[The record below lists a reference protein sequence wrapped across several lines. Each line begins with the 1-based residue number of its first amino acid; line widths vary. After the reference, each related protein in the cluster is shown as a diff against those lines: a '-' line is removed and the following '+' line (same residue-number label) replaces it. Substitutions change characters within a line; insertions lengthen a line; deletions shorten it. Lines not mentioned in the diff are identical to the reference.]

1 VNTILGQFI
10 LREWAKSI
18 CTIRLVTVALHR
30 ACRLLAILKKRLPKA
45 SINCVGCTVLFALS
59 MPMCV
64 PLRAEE
70 PISPIPLANDGD
82 PLRVDLGRRLFSDEH
97 LSHNNTFSCASC
109 HPLNGSGID
118 KRARAVGADGKT
130 LLRNTPTIFN
140 LRFNLYL
147 NWDGAHETLQR
158 HTEAVLKNPALM
170 DSKAEDLVA
179 KFSEMPIYYGDFKNA
194 YPQGLDKASLIDAIV
209 SYVRSLTTPNARF
222 DRYLRGD
229 LTAITA
235 DELRGY
241 QLFKSNGCIAC
252 HQGTNVGGNLLQ
264 RFGVFASPQSLGTE
278 GDGTDFGRFRVSKDP
293 NDKGVFRVPSL
304 RNVAVTGPYFHD
316 GRTKT
321 LEEAIWVMARA
332 QLGRILSGDEIRLI
346 AAFLGTLTGE
356 LEGKAL
362 SAQAGGD
369 KK

>member
-1 VNTILGQFI
+1 MVRGVDGARDNTSHPKVSLPSVWTGAARALVFYTAFF
-10 LREWAKSI
+10 LLTMPI
-18 CTIRLVTVALHR
+18 CGLLH
-30 ACRLLAILKKRLPKA
+30 
-45 SINCVGCTVLFALS
+45 
-59 MPMCV
+59 
-64 PLRAEE
+64 AEE
-70 PISPIPLANDGD
+70 PISPLPLTNDEN
-82 PLRVDLGRRLFSDEH
+82 PLRVDLGKRLFSDIN
-97 LSHNNTFSCASC
+97 LSRNNIFSCATC
-109 HPLNGSGID
+109 HPLNDVGID

-147 NWDGAHETLQR
+147 NWDGGHETLQR
-158 HTEAVLKNPALM
+158 HTEAVLKNPSLM
-170 DSKAEDLVA
+170 DNNLNELVA
-179 KFSEMPIYYGDFKNA
+179 KLREMPIYYGDFKNA
-194 YPQGLDKASLIDAIV
+194 YPQGLDTSSLIDAIAT
-209 SYVRSLTTPNARF
+209 YERSLTTPNSRF

-229 LTAITA
+229 LNAITA

-278 GDGTDFGRFRVSKDP
+278 GDGTDLGRFRVTKDP

-304 RNVAVTGPYFHD
+304 RNVAVTAPYFHD

-356 LEGKAL
+356 LDGKSLAI
-362 SAQAGGD
+362 QTGGD

>member
-1 VNTILGQFI
+1 MKANFAELFSGG
-10 LREWAKSI
+10 WAIVTCVIRFVTCPHQRASRPDLSLARPWTKTSSTLVVCTALFSLAMPI
-18 CTIRLVTVALHR
+18 CE
-30 ACRLLAILKKRLPKA
+30 
-45 SINCVGCTVLFALS
+45 
-59 MPMCV
+59 

-70 PISPIPLANDGD
+70 PISPIPLANDED
-82 PLRVDLGRRLFSDEH
+82 PLRVDLGRRLFSDVN
-97 LSHNNTFSCASC
+97 LSQNNIFSCASC
-109 HPLNGSGID
+109 HPLNGVGID
-118 KRARAVGADGKT
+118 KRARAIGADGKT

-158 HTEAVLKNPALM
+158 HTEAVLRNPALM
-170 DSKAEDLVA
+170 NSKAEDLVA
-179 KFSEMPIYYGDFKNA
+179 KLSEMPIYYGDFKTA
-194 YPQGLDKASLIDAIV
+194 YPQGLDKTSLIDAIV
-209 SYVRSLTTPNARF
+209 TYERSLTTPNARF

-229 LTAITA
+229 LKAITA

-304 RNVAVTGPYFHD
+304 RNVAVTAPYFHD

-332 QLGRILSGDEIRLI
+332 QLGRTLNGDEIRLI

-356 LEGKAL
+356 LEGESL
-362 SAQAGGD
+362 SAQTGGT

>member
-1 VNTILGQFI
+1 VNTIPGQLSFLKWAEAPIHWVGYI
-10 LREWAKSI
+10 LA
-18 CTIRLVTVALHR
+18 
-30 ACRLLAILKKRLPKA
+30 
-45 SINCVGCTVLFALS
+45 FALA
-59 MPMCV
+59 MPLCSS
-64 PLRAEE
+64 LRAEE
-70 PISPIPLANDGD
+70 PISPIPIAHDED

-97 LSHNNTFSCASC
+97 LSRNNTFSCASC
-109 HPLNGSGID
+109 HPLNGAGVE
-118 KRARAVGADGKT
+118 KRPRAIGADGKT

-170 DSKAEDLVA
+170 DSKVEELVT
-179 KFSEMPIYYGDFKNA
+179 KLNEIPVYYGDFRKA
-194 YPQGLDKASLIDAIV
+194 YPQGLDKSSLIDAIV
-209 SYVRSLTTPNARF
+209 TYERSLTTPNARF
-222 DRYLRGD
+222 DRYLNGEVS
-229 LTAITA
+229 AITA

-293 NDKGVFRVPSL
+293 SDKGVFRVPSL
-304 RNVAVTGPYFHD
+304 RNVTLTGPYFHD
-316 GRTKT
+316 GRTNT

-332 QLGRILSGDEIRLI
+332 QLGRVLSGEDIRLI

-356 LEGKAL
+356 FEGKLL
-362 SAQAGGD
+362 STAPGGE

>member
-1 VNTILGQFI
+1 
-10 LREWAKSI
+10 
-18 CTIRLVTVALHR
+18 
-30 ACRLLAILKKRLPKA
+30 LKKKPDPFIFRRSSHILEYLLTIAYKV
-45 SINCVGCTVLFALS
+45 SITFVRRTALIALAMPICVSLYAQ
-59 MPMCV
+59 
-64 PLRAEE
+64 E
-70 PISPIPLANDGD
+70 PISPIPLVNDED
-82 PLRVDLGRRLFSDEH
+82 PLRVDLGKRLFSDER
-97 LSHNNTFSCASC
+97 LSRNHTFSCVSC
-109 HPLNGSGID
+109 HPLNGAGID
-118 KRARAVGADGKT
+118 RRPRAIGADGKT

-147 NWDGAHETLQR
+147 NWDGAHESLKR

-170 DSKAEDLVA
+170 DSKIEELVA
-179 KFSEMPIYYGDFKNA
+179 RIGEIPVYYGDFKKA

-209 SYVRSLTTPNARF
+209 TFERSLTTPNARF
-222 DRYLRGD
+222 DRYLRGE
-229 LTAITA
+229 LTAISA

-332 QLGRILSGDEIRLI
+332 QLGRLLGADEIRLI

-356 LEGKAL
+356 LEGKL
-362 SAQAGGD
+362 LTMQTEGES
-369 KK
+369 K